1 MLVFPRGY
9 NPLYVPA
16 VANSSFS
23 DGFTE
28 AVFGAIFVLAFLA
41 SSTMPA
47 ATRSSV
53 SEAVHDTVPAIFQQ
67 AQHSVASH
75 KKNVVQLHKIQ
86 LQAAAYTEPT
96 PKGPRLV
103 GERTFNNQFLDV
115 LKNILPSKKG
125 ITVADRIVKFVGAF
139 IRFILEKGW

>member
-1 MLVFPRGY
+1 MLYWKLLPTFVLLQPF
-9 NPLYVPA
+9 VPW
-16 VANSSFS
+16 
-23 DGFTE
+23 
-28 AVFGAIFVLAFLA
+28 AVFGAMFVLASLA
-41 SSTMPA
+41 PTMPS

-115 LKNILPSKKG
+115 LKNILPLKKG
-125 ITVADRIVKFVGAF
+125 TTVADRIVKFVGAF
-139 IRFILEKGW
+139 VHFIVDKGL

>member
-1 MLVFPRGY
+1 VILQPFVF
-9 NPLYVPA
+9 L
-16 VANSSFS
+16 
-23 DGFTE
+23 E
-28 AVFGAIFVLAFLA
+28 AVFGAMFVLAFLA
-41 SSTMPA
+41 PTMPA

-103 GERTFNNQFLDV
+103 GERTFNNQFLDL
-115 LKNILPSKKG
+115 LKNILPLKKG
-125 ITVADRIVKFVGAF
+125 TTVADRIVKFIGAF
-139 IRFILEKGW
+139 VHFIVEKGL